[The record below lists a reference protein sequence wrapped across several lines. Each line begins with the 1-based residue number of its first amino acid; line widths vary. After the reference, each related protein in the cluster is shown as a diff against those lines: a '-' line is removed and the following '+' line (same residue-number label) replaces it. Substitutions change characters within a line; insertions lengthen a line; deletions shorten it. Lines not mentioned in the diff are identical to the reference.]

1 MAQNETANAM
11 HWDTDVGQSERG
23 VSFFNNTI
31 VRILIGANIVFIGA
45 SFAVLGFVIRPT
57 SGLLV
62 LHYTVYFG
70 VEIQGVWWQVFLL
83 PTASILFLCGHLL
96 LARHFYGGYERI
108 AAYLMLL
115 GSCLIGI
122 GILIASS
129 SIAFINY

>member
-1 MAQNETANAM
+1 MTQNETANGM
-11 HWDTDVGQSERG
+11 SWDTDVERSERG
-23 VSFFNNTI
+23 VSFLSNTI
-31 VRILIGANIVFIGA
+31 VRILISTNAVFVLA

-57 SGLLV
+57 SGLFV
-62 LHYTVYFG
+62 LHYNVYFG
-70 VEIQGVWWQVFLL
+70 VEIQGVWWQAFML
-83 PTASILFLCGHLL
+83 PAAGILFLCGHLF
-96 LARHFYGGYERI
+96 LAKHFYGGHERI